1 MQFGYVEMGPT
12 WLTGLGRLAALFI
25 FLALCLLAY
34 FSISLMI
41 RFGRLRRYSIL
52 FGQPLFAYLES
63 GKWQGTSL
71 ASWPGIKRPE
81 FTRVVE
87 AVRGGLPGLSAIPLT
102 SLIIQAWDHLAATFT
117 RMAYHLRVLGWSAC
131 LVGLLGTLSELQYIF
146 KGLVLV
152 KNTNYWPLLGQMI
165 EPVIGLQIFGL
176 SVGLACLW
184 VSSLAQSRLDWLRY
198 NLSNRILASSIKK
211 GDD

>member
-1 MQFGYVEMGPT
+1 MQFDLIEMWPT
-12 WLTGLGRLAALFI
+12 WISGLGRLAVLFI

-34 FSISLMI
+34 FFISLII
-41 RFGRLRRYSIL
+41 RFGRLWRYSIL

-71 ASWPGIKRPE
+71 ASWPGTIRPE
-81 FTRVVE
+81 FTRVVD
-87 AVRGGLPGLSAIPLT
+87 AVRRGLSGLSAIPLT
-102 SLIIQAWDHLAATFT
+102 SLIIQAWDHLAAPFT

-131 LVGLLGTLSELQYIF
+131 LVGLLGTLSELQSIF

-152 KNTNYWPLLGQMI
+152 KSTNYWPFLGQTI
-165 EPVIGLQIFGL
+165 EPVIRLQMYGLA
-176 SVGLACLW
+176 VGLTCLW
-184 VSSLAQSRLDWLRY
+184 VSSLARSRLDWLRH